1 MAPASILSTYI
12 RTERKTVFVGR
23 GGSETP
29 GRVRAPSGR
38 PAAASTT
45 GTPRTVIW
53 RAVASMV
60 RPPLACSCVAVVSK
74 RTPPEQGP
82 RRSRPS
88 MVEPSMVSSM
98 TLTGPAGEGTLVTA
112 RERSPVSWRLS
123 ELSTETDGPGA
134 GSVAGAEGEGE
145 GEGEGLGEGEGVG
158 DGLGAAVTVGD
169 GDGVAVP
176 GEGEGEGLGGADGE
190 IDGTALGLGS
200 GVGARR
206 EEAATAVV
214 ERHTSTT
221 APTNAAAPLPAQPR
235 PLLMT
240 LSLPCERR
248 FSNYDSGSGTW
259 SYQCAEMV
267 AEGGGRKRAVSA
279 HHHRFQPSSRPRE
292 SPSCPRPGPLRPA
305 SSEAAY

>member
-1 MAPASILSTYI
+1 
-12 RTERKTVFVGR
+12 
-23 GGSETP
+23 
-29 GRVRAPSGR
+29 
-38 PAAASTT
+38 
-45 GTPRTVIW
+45 
-53 RAVASMV
+53 MV
-60 RPPLACSCVAVVSK
+60 RPPLARSCVAVVSK
-74 RTPPEQGP
+74 RTSPEQGP

-112 RERSPVSWRLS
+112 RERSPVIWRLS

-134 GSVAGAEGEGE
+134 GSVAGA
-145 GEGEGLGEGEGVG
+145 
-158 DGLGAAVTVGD
+158 
-169 GDGVAVP
+169 
-176 GEGEGEGLGGADGE
+176 EGEGEGLGGADGE